1 MNKPKQ
7 KKQLPFFNL
16 FLLGYP
22 GAGKATQG
30 KIFAKKFNL
39 YDLDMGV
46 EQHRLRKT
54 NKELDALFKKS
65 VDKGKM
71 NPTGVYRKILSSAL
85 DRIPKNKAILFD
97 GHPKM
102 PNEVIFL
109 SKILKKQGR
118 TNNLVIFLEVPWQ
131 VCRKRALNRQHGY
144 DGNKRADDTEKAVKE
159 RYYNA
164 RKWIKLAK
172 PVYTKLYPITT
183 VSGVGTVDTVTKRID
198 TALKKLITQLHEKR
212 NAQNSK

>member
-7 KKQLPFFNL
+7 KKQLSFFNL

-85 DRIPKNKAILFD
+85 DRIPKNQAILFD

-118 TNNLVIFLEVPWQ
+118 TNNLVIFLEVP
-131 VCRKRALNRQHGY
+131 
-144 DGNKRADDTEKAVKE
+144 
-159 RYYNA
+159 
-164 RKWIKLAK
+164 
-172 PVYTKLYPITT
+172 
-183 VSGVGTVDTVTKRID
+183 
-198 TALKKLITQLHEKR
+198 
-212 NAQNSK
+212 